1 MTKKLKNKKIKSKIT
16 KLFAKSKQKKK
27 KEKKVKEEKR
37 LGKDLK
43 EMSDEE
49 KKKFLSMDLTERMI
63 RVEQR
68 VSASFEKHVPYEKT
82 EYYKQLSS
90 KAKEEFE
97 KYLKKNKRKKYLL
110 GMAILSPLVVLF
122 FLKSEITG
130 NVIAEA
136 VGNKSLVNMLE
147 SGAAITLLLIVGI
160 SLVSFVSKKKRNKR
174 FEGNFDILENVF
186 LEKHGI
192 KHR

>member
-63 RVEQR
+63 RVEQ
-68 VSASFEKHVPYEKT
+68 
-82 EYYKQLSS
+82 
-90 KAKEEFE
+90 
-97 KYLKKNKRKKYLL
+97 
-110 GMAILSPLVVLF
+110 
-122 FLKSEITG
+122 
-130 NVIAEA
+130 
-136 VGNKSLVNMLE
+136 
-147 SGAAITLLLIVGI
+147 
-160 SLVSFVSKKKRNKR
+160 
-174 FEGNFDILENVF
+174 
-186 LEKHGI
+186 
-192 KHR
+192 